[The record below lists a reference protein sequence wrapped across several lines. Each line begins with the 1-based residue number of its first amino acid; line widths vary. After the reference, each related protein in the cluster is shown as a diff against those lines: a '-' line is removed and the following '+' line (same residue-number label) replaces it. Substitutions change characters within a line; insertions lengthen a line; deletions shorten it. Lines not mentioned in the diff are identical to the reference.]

1 MNKIITIGR
10 EFGSGGRELGRR
22 LAETLGFQYYDKEII
37 SEIAKKTDL
46 SEEYI
51 SQIIEQRPN
60 RLLPITIGHSINI
73 ADTYQLNQMQ
83 KIYEAQ
89 CDLLKTLAEKSNCV
103 IVGRCADYLLKDY
116 NPFRIFVYANIE
128 SRVNRCF
135 IRENKTDNYD
145 KKQLKKK
152 IIKIDKERSK
162 YYEFIT
168 GNRWGFKENY
178 DLCINTTDQNIKE
191 IVAGIAKIF
200 G

>member
-89 CDLLKTLAEKSNCV
+89 CDLLRTLAEKSNCV